1 MSTQARAETRAP
13 LARAGLQRR
22 PATHYLGRA
31 GLYVLAVFLGIT
43 FLVPYLWGLGT
54 SLKTPLETTA
64 IPPTWVPQA
73 PQWQNYVFVT
83 QVTPFLTFARNTVFL
98 TAVNI
103 VGEVVVGAAVAY
115 GFSRF
120 RFRGREVLFVILLS
134 RMMLPREVTIIP
146 QYLLFN
152 QLGWLDTYWP
162 LIVPHWLAGSS
173 FGVFLLRQ
181 FFLTIPREYDDAARV
196 DGASSVQIFWR
207 VLLPLAKP
215 ALASLAI
222 FAFIGNWNML
232 WEPLIYLNTTEKL
245 TLAVGLTWFQTT
257 QIGNMPKTH
266 LLLAYSILMTA
277 PVIAVFFA
285 AQRYF
290 IQGVVMTGIKG

>member
-1 MSTQARAETRAP
+1 VSAAKSTIEGAFTRRRRRSA
-13 LARAGLQRR
+13 LQL
-22 PATHYLGRA
+22 LGRGA
-31 GLYVLAVFLGIT
+31 LFALAIGLGVM

-54 SLKTPLETTA
+54 SLKTPLEITA
-64 IPPTWVPQA
+64 IPPTWLPKA
-73 PQWQNYVFVT
+73 PQWQNYPFVAT
-83 QVTPFLTFARNTVFL
+83 VTPFLSFARNTVFL
-98 TAVNI
+98 TLVNI
-103 VGEVVVGAAVAY
+103 VGELVVGAAVAY

-120 RFRGREVLFVILLS
+120 RFRGRDVLFVILLS

-152 QLGWLDTYWP
+152 RLGWLDTYWP

-181 FFLTIPREYDDAARV
+181 FFLTIPREFDDAARV
-196 DGASSVQIFWR
+196 DGANSFQIFWR

-232 WEPLIYLNTTEKL
+232 WEPLIYLNTTEKM
-245 TLAVGLTWFQTT
+245 TLAVGLTWFQTF
-257 QIGNMPKTH
+257 QLGNSPKTH
-266 LLLAYSILMTA
+266 LMMAYSIMITL
-277 PVIAVFFA
+277 PVIVVFFT

-290 IQGVVMTGIKG
+290 IQGIVLSGLKG

>member
-1 MSTQARAETRAP
+1 VSAAESTIEGAFTRRRRRSA
-13 LARAGLQRR
+13 LQL
-22 PATHYLGRA
+22 LGRGA
-31 GLYVLAVFLGIT
+31 LFALAIGLGVM

-54 SLKTPLETTA
+54 SLKTPLEITA
-64 IPPTWVPQA
+64 IPPTWLPKA
-73 PQWQNYVFVT
+73 PQWQNYPFVAT
-83 QVTPFLTFARNTVFL
+83 VTPFLSFARNTVFL
-98 TAVNI
+98 TLVNI
-103 VGEVVVGAAVAY
+103 VGELVVGAAVAY

-120 RFRGREVLFVILLS
+120 RFRGRDVLFVILLS

-152 QLGWLDTYWP
+152 RLGWLDTYWP

-181 FFLTIPREYDDAARV
+181 FFLTIPREFDDAARV
-196 DGASSVQIFWR
+196 DGANSFQIFWR

-232 WEPLIYLNTTEKL
+232 WEPLIYLNTTEKM
-245 TLAVGLTWFQTT
+245 TLAVGLTWFQGY

-266 LLLAYSILMTA
+266 LMMAYSIMITL
-277 PVIAVFFA
+277 PVIVVFFT

-290 IQGVVMTGIKG
+290 IQGIVLSGLKG

>member
-1 MSTQARAETRAP
+1 MSVADARALPA
-13 LARAGLQRR
+13 ARAGRR
-22 PATHYLGRA
+22 AVTYYLGRA
-31 GLYVLAVFLGIT
+31 ALYFLAVLLGVT

-54 SLKTPLETTA
+54 SLKTPFETTA
-64 IPPTWVPQA
+64 IPPTWLPKVPQ
-73 PQWQNYVFVT
+73 WGNYVLVS
-83 QVTPFLTFARNTVFL
+83 QLTPFLTFFRNTVFL

-103 VGEVVVGAAVAY
+103 VGEVIIGAAVAY

-120 RFRGREVLFVILLS
+120 KFRGRDVLFMVLLS

-173 FGVFLLRQ
+173 FGVFLMRQ

-196 DGASSVQIFWR
+196 DGANSFQIFWQ

-215 ALASLAI
+215 ALAALAI

-232 WEPLIYLNTTEKL
+232 WEPLIYLNTTEKM
-245 TLAVGLTWFQTT
+245 TLAVGLTWFQTF
-257 QIGNMPKTH
+257 QLGNSPKTH
-266 LLLAYSILMTA
+266 LMMAYSIMITL
-277 PVIAVFFA
+277 PVIVVFFT

-290 IQGVVMTGIKG
+290 IQGIVLSGLKG

>member
-1 MSTQARAETRAP
+1 M
-13 LARAGLQRR
+13 
-22 PATHYLGRA
+22 
-31 GLYVLAVFLGIT
+31 
-43 FLVPYLWGLGT
+43 
-54 SLKTPLETTA
+54 TT
-64 IPPTWVPQA
+64 IPPTWVPRV
-73 PQWQNYVFVT
+73 PQWQNYLFVT
-83 QVTPFLTFARNTVFL
+83 QVTPFLIFARNTVVL
-98 TAVNI
+98 TLVNI

-115 GFSRF
+115 GFARF
-120 RFRGREVLFVILLS
+120 RFRGRDVLFLVLLS

-152 QLGWLDTYWP
+152 ALGWLDTYWP

-196 DGASSVQIFWR
+196 DGASSWQIFWR

-257 QIGNMPKTH
+257 QVGNMPKTH
-266 LLLAYSILMTA
+266 LMLAYSIMMTA
-277 PVIAVFFA
+277 PVVVVFFA

-290 IQGVVMTGIKG
+290 IQGIVLSGLKG

>member
-1 MSTQARAETRAP
+1 MSAAGATLAGATAR
-13 LARAGLQRR
+13 RR
-22 PATHYLGRA
+22 VRSSALGRA
-31 GLYVLAVFLGIT
+31 GLYALAIGLGVLL
-43 FLVPYLWGLGT
+43 LVPYAWGLGT
-54 SLKTPLETTA
+54 SLKTAFETTA
-64 IPPTWVPQA
+64 VPPTWLPKT
-73 PQWQNYVFVT
+73 PQWQNYPYVM
-83 QVTPFLTFARNTVFL
+83 QVTPFVAFTRNTILL
-98 TAVNI
+98 TLVNI
-103 VGEVVVGAAVAY
+103 VGELLVGSAVAY

-120 RFRGREVLFVILLS
+120 TFRGRNVLFIVLLS

-152 QLGWLDTYWP
+152 RLGWLDTYLP

-181 FFLTIPREYDDAARV
+181 FFMTIPREYDDAARV
-196 DGASSVQIFWR
+196 DGANSFHIFWH

-232 WEPLIYLNTTEKL
+232 WEPLIYLNTTEKM
-245 TLAVGLTWFQTT
+245 TLAVGLTWFQTLAL
-257 QIGNMPKTH
+257 GNSPKTH
-266 LLLAYSILMTA
+266 LMMAYSTMMTL
-277 PVIAVFFA
+277 PVIVVFFA

-290 IQGVVMTGIKG
+290 IQGIVLSGLKG

>member
-1 MSTQARAETRAP
+1 MSAADTRALP
-13 LARAGLQRR
+13 AARAGRR
-22 PATHYLGRA
+22 AVTYYLGLA
-31 GLYVLAVFLGIT
+31 ALYFLAVLLSVT

-54 SLKTPLETTA
+54 SLKTPFETTA
-64 IPPTWVPQA
+64 IPPTWLPKVPQ
-73 PQWQNYVFVT
+73 WGNYVLVS
-83 QVTPFLTFARNTVFL
+83 QLTPFLTFFRNTVFL

-103 VGEVVVGAAVAY
+103 VGEVIIGAAVAY

-120 RFRGREVLFVILLS
+120 KFRGRDVLFMVLLS

-173 FGVFLLRQ
+173 FGVFLMRQ

-196 DGASSVQIFWR
+196 DGANSFQIFWQ

-215 ALASLAI
+215 ALAALAI

-232 WEPLIYLNTTEKL
+232 WEPLIYLNTTEKM
-245 TLAVGLTWFQTT
+245 TLAVGLTWFQTF
-257 QIGNMPKTH
+257 QLGNSPKTH
-266 LLLAYSILMTA
+266 LMMAYSIMITL
-277 PVIAVFFA
+277 PVIVVFFT

-290 IQGVVMTGIKG
+290 IQGIVLSGLKG

>member
-1 MSTQARAETRAP
+1 VSAAEAS
-13 LARAGLQRR
+13 LARATARR
-22 PATHYLGRA
+22 RRSAPQVAGRA
-31 GLYVLAVFLGIT
+31 GLYALALAAGLM

-64 IPPTWVPQA
+64 IPPTWLPAV
-73 PQWQNYVFVT
+73 PQWQNYPFVIEL
-83 QVTPFLTFARNTVFL
+83 TPFLSFARNTVFL

-103 VGEVVVGAAVAY
+103 VGEVVIGAAVAY

-120 RFRGREVLFVILLS
+120 RFRGREVLFVVLLS

-162 LIVPHWLAGSS
+162 LVVPHWLAGSS

-196 DGASSVQIFWR
+196 DGANSLQIFWR

-232 WEPLIYLNTTEKL
+232 WEPLIYLNTTEKM
-245 TLAVGLTWFQTT
+245 TLAVGLTWFQTF
-257 QIGNMPKTH
+257 QLGNSPKTH
-266 LLLAYSILMTA
+266 LMMAYSIMITL
-277 PVIAVFFA
+277 PVIAVFFT

-290 IQGVVMTGIKG
+290 IQGIVLSGLKG

>member
-1 MSTQARAETRAP
+1 MSAAESTIEGAFTRRRRRSA
-13 LARAGLQRR
+13 LQL
-22 PATHYLGRA
+22 LGRGA
-31 GLYVLAVFLGIT
+31 LFALAIGLGVM

-54 SLKTPLETTA
+54 SLKTPLEITA
-64 IPPTWVPQA
+64 IPPTWLPKA
-73 PQWQNYVFVT
+73 PQWQNYPFVAT
-83 QVTPFLTFARNTVFL
+83 VTPFLSFARNTVFL
-98 TAVNI
+98 TLVNI
-103 VGEVVVGAAVAY
+103 VGELVVGAAVAY

-120 RFRGREVLFVILLS
+120 RFRGRDVLFVILLS

-152 QLGWLDTYWP
+152 RLGWLDTYWP

-181 FFLTIPREYDDAARV
+181 FFLTIPREFDDAARV
-196 DGASSVQIFWR
+196 DGANSFQIFWR

-232 WEPLIYLNTTEKL
+232 WEPLIYLNTTEKM
-245 TLAVGLTWFQTT
+245 TLAVGLTWFQGY

-266 LLLAYSILMTA
+266 LMMAYSIMITL
-277 PVIAVFFA
+277 PVIVVFFT

-290 IQGVVMTGIKG
+290 IQGIVLSGLKG

>member
-1 MSTQARAETRAP
+1 VSAAGRALAP
-13 LARAGLQRR
+13 AAAVQPRSLVRL
-22 PATHYLGRA
+22 LGRGLLYALAIGA
-31 GLYVLAVFLGIT
+31 GAIFLI
-43 FLVPYLWGLGT
+43 PSLWALGT

-64 IPPTWVPQA
+64 IPPTWVPKS

-83 QVTPFLTFARNTVFL
+83 QIAPFLTYARNSVLL
-98 TAVNI
+98 TAVNV

-115 GFSRF
+115 GFARF
-120 RFRGREVLFVILLS
+120 RFRGRNVLFLILLS

-152 QLGWLDTYWP
+152 AFGWLDTYWP

-196 DGASSVQIFWR
+196 DGASSWQIFWS

-266 LLLAYSILMTA
+266 LLLAYSIMMTA

-285 AQRYF
+285 CQRYF
-290 IQGVVMTGIKG
+290 IQGIVLSGLKG

>member
-1 MSTQARAETRAP
+1 V
-13 LARAGLQRR
+13 
-22 PATHYLGRA
+22 LGRGA
-31 GLYVLAVFLGIT
+31 LYVLAV
-43 FLVPYLWGLGT
+43 GLGALFLIPYAWALGS
-54 SLKTPLETTA
+54 SLKTPLEMTT
-64 IPPTWVPQA
+64 IPPTWVPKA
-73 PQWQNYVFVT
+73 PQWQNYLFVT
-83 QVTPFLTFARNTVFL
+83 QITPFLTFARNTVVL
-98 TAVNI
+98 TGVNI

-115 GFSRF
+115 GFARF
-120 RFRGREVLFVILLS
+120 RFRGRNVLFLILLS

-152 QLGWLDTYWP
+152 SLGWLDTYWP

-181 FFLTIPREYDDAARV
+181 FFLTIPREYDEAATI
-196 DGASSVQIFWR
+196 DGASSPQIFWH

-215 ALASLAI
+215 ALAAMAI

-257 QIGNMPKTH
+257 QVGNMPKTH
-266 LLLAYSILMTA
+266 LMLAYSIMMTA
-277 PVIAVFFA
+277 PVVAVFFA

-290 IQGVVMTGIKG
+290 IQGIVLSGLKG

>member
-1 MSTQARAETRAP
+1 VSAADTRALP
-13 LARAGLQRR
+13 VARAGRR
-22 PATHYLGRA
+22 SVGHYLGRA
-31 GLYVLAVFLGIT
+31 LLYFLAISLGIT

-54 SLKTPLETTA
+54 SLKTPFETTA
-64 IPPTWVPQA
+64 IPPTWLPKVPQ
-73 PQWQNYVFVT
+73 WSNYVLVS
-83 QVTPFLTFARNTVFL
+83 QLTPFLTFLRNTVFL

-103 VGEVVVGAAVAY
+103 VGEVMIGAAVAY

-120 RFRGREVLFVILLS
+120 KFRGRNVLFMILLS

-181 FFLTIPREYDDAARV
+181 FFLTIPREFDDAARV
-196 DGASSVQIFWR
+196 DGANSFQIFWQ

-215 ALASLAI
+215 ALAALAI

-232 WEPLIYLNTTEKL
+232 WEPLIYLNTTEKM
-245 TLAVGLTWFQTT
+245 TLAVGLTWFQTF
-257 QIGNMPKTH
+257 QLGNSPKTH
-266 LLLAYSILMTA
+266 LMMAYSIMITL
-277 PVIAVFFA
+277 PVIAVFFT

-290 IQGVVMTGIKG
+290 IQGIVLSGLKG

>member
-1 MSTQARAETRAP
+1 MSAAEASLAHTTLRRRRSALQAVGRGALYL
-13 LARAGLQRR
+13 LAI
-22 PATHYLGRA
+22 LG
-31 GLYVLAVFLGIT
+31 GVM

-64 IPPTWVPQA
+64 IPPTWLPKD
-73 PQWQNYVFVT
+73 PQWQNYVFVAT
-83 QVTPFLTFARNTVFL
+83 VTPFLTFARNTIFL
-98 TAVNI
+98 TLVNI
-103 VGEVVVGAAVAY
+103 VGEVVIGAAVAY

-120 RFRGREVLFVILLS
+120 RFRGREVLFVVLLS

-196 DGASSVQIFWR
+196 DGANSFHIFWR

-232 WEPLIYLNTTEKL
+232 WEPLIYLNTTEKM
-245 TLAVGLTWFQTT
+245 TLAVGLTWFQTF
-257 QIGNMPKTH
+257 QLGNSPKTH
-266 LLLAYSILMTA
+266 LMMAYSIMITL
-277 PVIAVFFA
+277 PVIVVFFT

-290 IQGVVMTGIKG
+290 IQGIVLSGLKG

>member
-1 MSTQARAETRAP
+1 MSAVDGALERAAVQP
-13 LARAGLQRR
+13 RR
-22 PATHYLGRA
+22 TVGYVLGRVA
-31 GLYVLAVFLGIT
+31 LYALAIVLGVT
-43 FLVPYLWGLGT
+43 FLVPYLWGVGT
-54 SLKTPLETTA
+54 SLKTPFETTA
-64 IPPTWVPQA
+64 IPPTWLPKV
-73 PQWQNYVFVT
+73 PQWQNYVFVAT
-83 QVTPFLTFARNTVFL
+83 VTPFLTFVRNTVFL

-103 VGEVVVGAAVAY
+103 VGEVVIGAAVAY
-115 GFSRF
+115 GFARF
-120 RFRGREVLFVILLS
+120 KFRGRNVLFIILLS

-152 QLGWLDTYWP
+152 QIGWLDTYWP

-196 DGASSVQIFWR
+196 DGANSFQIFWQ

-232 WEPLIYLNTTEKL
+232 WEPLIYLTSTDKF
-245 TLAVGLTWFQTT
+245 TLAVGLTWFQNF
-257 QIGNMPKTH
+257 QIGNSPRTH
-266 LLLAYSILMTA
+266 LLMAYSIMITL
-277 PVIAVFFA
+277 PVVLVFFA
-285 AQRYF
+285 AQRYV
-290 IQGVVMTGIKG
+290 IQGIVLSGLKG

>member
-1 MSTQARAETRAP
+1 VSALEAARPGPAARRRP
-13 LARAGLQRR
+13 LAAH
-22 PATHYLGRA
+22 AGRA
-31 GLYVLAVFLGIT
+31 ALYALAIALGALFLI
-43 FLVPYLWGLGT
+43 PYLWALGS
-54 SLKTPLETTA
+54 SLKTPLEMTT
-64 IPPTWVPQA
+64 IPPTWLPGA
-73 PQWQNYVFVT
+73 PQWRNYLFVT

-98 TAVNI
+98 TLVNI
-103 VGEVVVGAAVAY
+103 VGEVLVGAAVAY
-115 GFSRF
+115 GFARF
-120 RFRGREVLFVILLS
+120 RFRGRDVLFLILLS

-146 QYLLFN
+146 QYLLFHA
-152 QLGWLDTYWP
+152 LGWLDTYWP

-266 LLLAYSILMTA
+266 LMLAYSIMMTA

-290 IQGVVMTGIKG
+290 IQGIVLSGLKG

>member
-1 MSTQARAETRAP
+1 VSALEAARPVAAARRRP
-13 LARAGLQRR
+13 LAALAGRGALY
-22 PATHYLGRA
+22 ALAIALGA
-31 GLYVLAVFLGIT
+31 MFL
-43 FLVPYLWGLGT
+43 LPYLWALGS
-54 SLKTPLETTA
+54 SLKTPLEMTT
-64 IPPTWVPQA
+64 IPPTWVPRT
-73 PQWQNYVFVT
+73 PQWRNYLFVMEI
-83 QVTPFLTFARNTVFL
+83 TPFLTFARNTVFL
-98 TAVNI
+98 TLVNI
-103 VGEVVVGAAVAY
+103 LGEVVVGAAVAY
-115 GFSRF
+115 GFARF
-120 RFRGREVLFVILLS
+120 RFRGRNVLFLILLS

-152 QLGWLDTYWP
+152 SLGWLDTYWP

-196 DGASSVQIFWR
+196 DGANSVQIFWS

-215 ALASLAI
+215 ALASMAI

-232 WEPLIYLNTTEKL
+232 WEPMIYLNTTEKL

-266 LLLAYSILMTA
+266 LMLAYSIMMTA
-277 PVIAVFFA
+277 PVVVVFFA

-290 IQGVVMTGIKG
+290 IQGIVLSGLKG